1 MTKWT
6 KRTLLL
12 ASSTLFAAQPVW
24 AQDMNGQDAGAQA
37 QGSPTDAGGD
47 VVVTGYRT
55 SLAQAR
61 NSKRDATIIK
71 DSISASDIAA
81 FPDLNLAE
89 ALQRLPGVAINREA
103 GEGRRISLRGLGPD
117 FTRVQLDGMEV
128 LGNVDSPQDSRGQTT
143 RDRAF
148 DFNLF
153 AAELFNHVDVE
164 KSYQAKQ
171 TEGGL
176 AGTVGLYTARP
187 FDYKSSKVAL
197 SAQGGTNS
205 LTRDFQ
211 PRLTGL
217 ISKNWGNFG
226 ILVSA
231 AYSRRNKREE
241 GFDCRGS

>member
-117 FTRVQLDGMEV
+117 FTRVQLDECVEAG
-128 LGNVDSPQDSRGQTT
+128 LNLSPAVRVHRSGSPLSSSASHARAERSSRLAVASDTPI
-143 RDRAF
+143 
-148 DFNLF
+148 
-153 AAELFNHVDVE
+153 AA
-164 KSYQAKQ
+164 
-171 TEGGL
+171 
-176 AGTVGLYTARP
+176 
-187 FDYKSSKVAL
+187 AL
-197 SAQGGTNS
+197 SSSDN
-205 LTRDFQ
+205 
-211 PRLTGL
+211 PP
-217 ISKNWGNFG
+217 K
-226 ILVSA
+226 
-231 AYSRRNKREE
+231 
-241 GFDCRGS
+241 

>member
-1 MTKWT
+1 MGI

-12 ASSTLFAAQPVW
+12 ASSALCVAQPVW
-24 AQDMNGQDAGAQA
+24 AQE
-37 QGSPTDAGGD
+37 QGTSAAADTGGE

-71 DSISASDIAA
+71 DSIAASDIAA

-117 FTRVQLDGMEV
+117 FTRVQLNGMEV

-164 KSYQAKQ
+164 SR
-171 TEGGL
+171 TRRSRPRRSGGHR
-176 AGTVGLYTARP
+176 RP
-187 FDYKSSKVAL
+187 LHRAPL
-197 SAQGGTNS
+197 R
-205 LTRDFQ
+205 TRA
-211 PRLTGL
+211 PR
-217 ISKNWGNFG
+217 SRCPRR
-226 ILVSA
+226 A
-231 AYSRRNKREE
+231 APTR
-241 GFDCRGS
+241 